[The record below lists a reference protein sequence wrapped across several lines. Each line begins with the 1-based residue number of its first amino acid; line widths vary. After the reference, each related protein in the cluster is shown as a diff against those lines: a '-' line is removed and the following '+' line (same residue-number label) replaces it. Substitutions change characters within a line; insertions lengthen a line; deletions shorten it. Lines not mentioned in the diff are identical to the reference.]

1 MRKNLSCPENLI
13 YIAFA
18 SVFMP
23 YIITG
28 MILAV
33 LGIYILCSQHTRTS
47 VFVHNGSS
55 FFFLFTVYTAL
66 IALIRD
72 NYIGFVCSLGFFMV
86 FVISYFV
93 RSEITSDIFQKALD
107 ICCWMSVVV
116 FVSVVAENLV
126 MSHDEKYRC
135 AGWFFN
141 SNYLCTMMA
150 MMVIVCTYKIIVS
163 QKGRP
168 FYCLIALLC
177 GITMYIAGSIFAF
190 IEVIVGIFTLL
201 ILYRKHSVIATVLAV
216 LAIAL
221 LALYIFPEIFPRILQ
236 SNTSTEQRIRVW
248 DSSLEFIKISPLFGH
263 GFLSY
268 YHLQGIYGSL
278 WKTAHTHNFLFEP
291 ILSFGIIGSL
301 FFLIF
306 LWSYYEKVSECKSLL
321 RRQKTTNLILAIS
334 AATIIHCTVDLTVMW
349 IQTGLF
355 FALILAGIGVD
366 EKTLNLRIKACLA
379 KSQKSQKSSEEEN
392 K

>member
-1 MRKNLSCPENLI
+1 
-13 YIAFA
+13 
-18 SVFMP
+18 MP

-28 MILAV
+28 IIMAV
-33 LGIYILCSQHTRTS
+33 LGIYLLCSHHTRS
-47 VFVHNGSS
+47 LIFVHSGHT
-55 FFFLFTVYTAL
+55 FLILFTVYTAL
-66 IALIRD
+66 VALIRD
-72 NYIGFVCSLGFFMV
+72 NYIGFVCSLGFFTV
-86 FVISYFV
+86 FVISYYV
-93 RSEITSDIFQKALD
+93 RSEITGDIFQKALD

-116 FVSVVAENLV
+116 FVSVVAEKLI

-135 AGWFFN
+135 EGWFFN

-150 MMVIVCTYKIIVS
+150 MMVIICAYKMIVS

-168 FYCLIALLC
+168 FYFIIALIC
-177 GITMYIAGSIFAF
+177 GATMYIAGSIFAF
-190 IEVIVGIFTLL
+190 VEVTVGIFTLL
-201 ILYRKHSVIATVLAV
+201 ILYKKHSTLATVLTV
-216 LAIAL
+216 FAIAL
-221 LALYIFPEIFPRILQ
+221 LALYIFPELFPRILH

-248 DSSLEFIKISPLFGH
+248 DSSLEFIKLSPFFGH

-291 ILSFGIIGSL
+291 ILSFGIIGSFL
-301 FFLIF
+301 FLIF

-321 RRQKTTNLILAIS
+321 RRQKATNLILAIS

-349 IQTGLF
+349 VQTGLF

-366 EKTLNLRIKACLA
+366 EKVLDRRIKACLA
-379 KSQKSQKSSEEEN
+379 KSQKSQKSS
-392 K
+392 